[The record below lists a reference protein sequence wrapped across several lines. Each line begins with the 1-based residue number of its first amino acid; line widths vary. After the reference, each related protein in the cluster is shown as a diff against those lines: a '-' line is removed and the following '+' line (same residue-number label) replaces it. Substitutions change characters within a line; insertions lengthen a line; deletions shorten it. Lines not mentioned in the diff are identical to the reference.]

1 MKHVIQARCALL
13 SSLTISI
20 LLLNGCS
27 GDDALILEPQDE
39 TELSS
44 EDIAQLEQGEPPVD
58 AELANDADG
67 DAEPEEDAPM
77 PEIGADGEGR
87 DVSGLATLPSTY
99 WEYRLGYHGGSGG
112 SYTSHVGTG
121 VIYAVQVNS
130 GAYVD
135 RIRFAYYLPSAQD
148 NYYRAG
154 DYVGTTQALGGSGG
168 GVNPWFT
175 CPGGRGIIGLR
186 GASGAFVD
194 RLGVICGDVNH
205 PDPNSAFNVYSDLW
219 GGGGGGWF
227 QDTCR
232 PGDLI
237 TGFDLRSG
245 GYVDAIQAICIPA
258 H

>member
-1 MKHVIQARCALL
+1 MKHVIQARCALV

-27 GDDALILEPQDE
+27 GNDALILEPQDD

-44 EDIAQLEQGEPPVD
+44 EGIGQLEEGEAAIEV
-58 AELANDADG
+58 ELANEADS
-67 DAEPEEDAPM
+67 DEPERDAPL
-77 PEIGADGEGR
+77 PEIGAEGEGR

-99 WEYRLGYHGGSGG
+99 WEYRLSQYGGWGGSFTG
-112 SYTSHVGTG
+112 HVGSG

-135 RIRFAYYLPSAQD
+135 RIRFAYYLPSASD
-148 NYYRAG
+148 NYYRSG
-154 DYVGTTQALGGSGG
+154 DYVGTTQALGGYGG
-168 GVNPWFT
+168 GSNPWFN
-175 CPGGRGIIGLR
+175 CPSGQGVIGVRGG
-186 GASGAFVD
+186 AGAFVD
-194 RLGVICGDVNH
+194 RVGVICGDVNN
-205 PDPNSAFNVYSDLW
+205 PNPYSPFNVYSNIW

-227 QDTCR
+227 ENTCR

-237 TGFDLRSG
+237 TGFDVRSG
-245 GYVDAIQAICIPA
+245 NYVDALQPICIPA